1 MPAPADGV
9 TPTHGTGAD
18 LGGGGTD
25 QAAAAASAGQ
35 PAAAA
40 DVSTGSS
47 DADPVTSTDPAQQ
60 TVPAAG
66 GADSLGPVGSAILG
80 GTEGTVSGS
89 LGDPAS
95 LGTGAV
101 TGSALPQAALGA
113 QPMGAADPTQAANG
127 GGLGSMSGL
136 SGMMGGMGAAGGGGE
151 DHERGSRAY
160 RIDGGIFNSS
170 GSGGRISGSLD
181 DDGDRSVAQR

>member
-1 MPAPADGV
+1 MPAPADGIA
-9 TPTHGTGAD
+9 PTQGTGAD
-18 LGGGGTD
+18 LGTD
-25 QAAAAASAGQ
+25 QAAASAAQ

-40 DVSTGSS
+40 DVSTCSS
-47 DADPVTSTDPAQQ
+47 SADMVPGTDPGQQ

-66 GADSLGPVGSAILG
+66 GADSLGPVGSGILG
-80 GTEGTVSGS
+80 GPEGTVSGS
-89 LGDPAS
+89 LGDAAS

-101 TGSALPQAALGA
+101 TGSALPQPAQAALGA
-113 QPMGAADPTQAANG
+113 QPMGAADPTEAANG

-136 SGMMGGMGAAGGGGE
+136 SGIMGGMGAAGGGGE

-181 DDGDRSVAQR
+181 DDGDRSVSQR